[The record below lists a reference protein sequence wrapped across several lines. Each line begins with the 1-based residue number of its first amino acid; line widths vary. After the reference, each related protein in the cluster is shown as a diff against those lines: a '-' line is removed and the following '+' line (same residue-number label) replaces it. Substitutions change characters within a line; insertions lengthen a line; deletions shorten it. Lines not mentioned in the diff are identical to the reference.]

1 VITRLST
8 GFFRALREWRPE
20 AVVFATVLAA
30 AAVGLFG
37 GVQAKLTDF
46 AMSAVERPASGD
58 IVIVQIDPKSL
69 AAIDTWP
76 WPRGRHAELIN
87 KLNASGAELISLDI
101 AFSSPSAA
109 DEDGKLAAAIHAAS
123 GKVVLPSF
131 VQHDVPGVLTELSET
146 KPLPALREGAM
157 IGNANVFAPEGVA
170 RYASVG
176 LYLPDGRYRPT
187 FAGLVGQRGRHIVND
202 FAIDFGIDLR
212 SFKRL
217 SYVDVL
223 NGQFDANDVRG
234 KRIVVGATAIELGD
248 RVPVPVYGVITGVE
262 LQALI
267 AESVWQ
273 GRTLLPTGLPG
284 TLLLVIFVLV
294 LLRPSRAEWSA
305 KSVGLTGGVMAA
317 ALCFVPLLTLRY
329 APVVVETAPA
339 LAALCASVV
348 FVGARELGR
357 RANALMRERSSAN
370 LRRAMITLIVEESSD
385 GVLVA
390 GLNGRVELIN
400 ERAARLLNATRST
413 MLGRRLPADIPRFDA
428 IAPLDADAATRHTEF
443 SVECEGGTAMLD
455 ISIRRLTLPAAEA
468 GELAQVD
475 VYTLHDITARRRTEE
490 AERRAQEEKLMAE
503 KAKSNFIAN
512 MSHELRTPLNAII
525 GFSEMMAAQALGPLG
540 KPEYVEYS
548 DVVAK
553 SGHHLLA
560 LINNV
565 LEISRID
572 QNATS
577 VVTERLDF
585 NASVE
590 ACVGFVRGLRDYKAQ
605 NISVVAEAGLEF
617 ESDPRLFKYVL
628 INLLS
633 NAVKFSGEGSDIAI
647 RGWNAGGDL
656 VLEISDKGIGIDAN
670 LMPHLT
676 ELFYQTD
683 RSFTR
688 KYEGMGVGLHLVK
701 RHVDLLNGTLQIE
714 SVRGE
719 GTTVRIT
726 LPDAAKSRAVP
737 ESESVAA

>member
-1 VITRLST
+1 MIKDT
-8 GFFRALREWRPE
+8 GTKTFRALREWRPE
-20 AVVFATVLAA
+20 AVILATVLAA
-30 AAVGLFG
+30 AAVGLFTS
-37 GVQAKLTDF
+37 VQAKLSDF
-46 AMSAVERPASGD
+46 AMSTVDRPASGS

-76 WPRGRHAELIN
+76 WPRGRHADLIA
-87 KLNASGAELISLDI
+87 KLTASGADIVALDI
-101 AFSSPSAA
+101 AFSSPSTPE
-109 DEDGKLAAAIHAAS
+109 EDGKLAEVIRSAS

-131 VQHDVPGVLTELSET
+131 MQHDVSGVGAELTET
-146 KPLPALREGAM
+146 HPLPVLRDGAM

-170 RYASVG
+170 RNASVG

-187 FAGLVGQRGRHIVND
+187 FAGLVGQRGQYALNE

-223 NGQFDANDVRG
+223 NGRFNPNDVKG
-234 KRIVVGATAIELGD
+234 KRVIVGATAIELGD
-248 RVPVPVYGVITGVE
+248 RVPVPIYGVIAGVE

-273 GRTLLPTGLPG
+273 GRTLIPTGLPG
-284 TLLLVIFVLV
+284 TLLLVVCVLV
-294 LLRPSRAEWSA
+294 ALRPSRAEWTTRSI
-305 KSVGLTGGVMAA
+305 GLHGGAAAA
-317 ALCFVPLLTLRY
+317 ALFVVPLLALSYT
-329 APVVVETAPA
+329 PVLVETAPA

-348 FVGARELGR
+348 FAGARELGR

-390 GLNGRVELIN
+390 GLNGKVELIN
-400 ERAARLLNATRST
+400 ERAARLLNATRTT
-413 MLGRRLPADIPRFDA
+413 MLGRKLPADVPRFDE
-428 IAPLDADAATRHTEF
+428 ITPTDADAATRQTEF
-443 SVECEGGTAMLD
+443 GVECEGGTAMLD
-455 ISIRRLTLPAAEA
+455 ITIRRLTLPAVEA
-468 GELAQVD
+468 GELAQID

-490 AERRAQEEKLMAE
+490 AEKRAQEEKLMAE

-525 GFSEMMAAQALGPLG
+525 GFSEMMAAQVLGPVG
-540 KPEYVEYS
+540 KTEYIEYA

-572 QNATS
+572 QNAAS
-577 VVTERLDF
+577 VVTELLDF
-585 NASVE
+585 HASVE
-590 ACVGFVRGLRDYKAQ
+590 TCVGFVRGLRDYKLQ
-605 NISVVAEAGLEF
+605 NISVLAEPGLEF
-617 ESDPRLFKYVL
+617 ESDPRLIKYVL

-633 NAVKFSGEGSDIAI
+633 NAVKFSEEGSDIAI
-647 RGWNAGGDL
+647 RGRNVGGDL

-688 KYEGMGVGLHLVK
+688 KHEGMGVGLYLVK
-701 RHVDLLNGTLQIE
+701 RHVDLLKGTLHIE
-714 SVRGE
+714 SVRGQ

-726 LPDAAKSRAVP
+726 LPGAAKSSSAL
-737 ESESVAA
+737 ESAAA